1 MKLSEFKLYLK
12 NAKKVEFQLPNG
24 NYVPPHFHVTEVG
37 LNSKKFIDCG
47 RNIRNSKK
55 VNFQLWSADDY
66 NHKISPEKLLDII
79 EISEETFLLEDL
91 EIEIEFQQSTIGVFD
106 LDYKNDVFQLVNKK
120 TDCLDK
126 QKCGFEE
133 KKWLN
138 IQVQKSRK
146 FVTLKMVVVN

>member
-12 NAKKVEFQLPNG
+12 NSKKVEFQLPSG

-66 NHKISPEKLLDII
+66 NHKISPEKLLNII

-106 LDYKNDVFQLVNKK
+106 LDYKNDVFQLVNKQ

-126 QKCGFEE
+126 EKCGFE
-133 KKWLN
+133 KKIVKLSSIKKQEICN
-138 IQVQKSRK
+138 PEDGCC
-146 FVTLKMVVVN
+146 

>member
-12 NAKKVEFQLPNG
+12 NSKKVEFQLPNG

-66 NHKISPEKLLDII
+66 NHKISPKKLLNII

-126 QKCGFEE
+126 QKCGFE
-133 KKWLN
+133 KKIVKLSSIKKQEICN
-138 IQVQKSRK
+138 PEDGCC
-146 FVTLKMVVVN
+146 

>member
-24 NYVPPHFHVTEVG
+24 DYVPSHFHVTEVG
-37 LNSKKFIDCG
+37 LSTKKFIDCG
-47 RNIRNSKK
+47 SNIRNTKK
-55 VNFQLWSADDY
+55 INFQLWSADDI

-106 LDYKNDVFQLVNKK
+106 LDYTNDIFQLINKK

-126 QKCGFEE
+126 QKCGFE
-133 KKWLN
+133 KKIVKLSSIKKQEICN
-138 IQVQKSRK
+138 PEDGCC
-146 FVTLKMVVVN
+146 

>member
-24 NYVPPHFHVTEVG
+24 DYVPSHFHVTEVG
-37 LNSKKFIDCG
+37 LSTKKFIDCG
-47 RNIRNSKK
+47 SNIRNTKK
-55 VNFQLWSADDY
+55 INFQLWSADDI
-66 NHKISPEKLLDII
+66 NHKISPKKLLDII

-106 LDYKNDVFQLVNKK
+106 LDYTNDIFQLINKK

-126 QKCGFEE
+126 QKCGFEV
-133 KKWLN
+133 KKTVKLSSIKKKEICN
-138 IQVQKSRK
+138 PEDGCC
-146 FVTLKMVVVN
+146 

>member
-66 NHKISPEKLLDII
+66 NHKISPKKLLNII

-91 EIEIEFQQSTIGVFD
+91 EIGIEFQQSTIGVFD

-126 QKCGFEE
+126 QKCGFE
-133 KKWLN
+133 KKIVKLSSIKKQEICN
-138 IQVQKSRK
+138 PEDGCC
-146 FVTLKMVVVN
+146 

>member
-12 NAKKVEFQLPNG
+12 NSKKVEFQLPNG

-66 NHKISPEKLLDII
+66 NHKISPEKLLNII

-126 QKCGFEE
+126 QKCGFE
-133 KKWLN
+133 KKIVKLSSIKKQEICN
-138 IQVQKSRK
+138 PEDGCC
-146 FVTLKMVVVN
+146 

>member
-66 NHKISPEKLLDII
+66 NHKISPEKLLNII

-106 LDYKNDVFQLVNKK
+106 LDYKNDVFQLVNKQ

-126 QKCGFEE
+126 EKCGFE
-133 KKWLN
+133 KKIVKLSSIKKQEICN
-138 IQVQKSRK
+138 PEDGCC
-146 FVTLKMVVVN
+146 

>member
-12 NAKKVEFQLPNG
+12 NSKKVEFQLPNG

-66 NHKISPEKLLDII
+66 NHKISPEKLLNII

-106 LDYKNDVFQLVNKK
+106 LDYKNDVFQLVNKQ

-126 QKCGFEE
+126 EKCGFEV
-133 KKWLN
+133 KKIVKLSSIKKQEICN
-138 IQVQKSRK
+138 PEDGCC
-146 FVTLKMVVVN
+146 

>member
-66 NHKISPEKLLDII
+66 NHKISPKKLLNII

-126 QKCGFEE
+126 QKCGFEV
-133 KKWLN
+133 KKTVKLSSIKKQEICN
-138 IQVQKSRK
+138 PEDGCC
-146 FVTLKMVVVN
+146 

>member
-66 NHKISPEKLLDII
+66 NHKISPKKLLNII

-126 QKCGFEE
+126 QKCGFE
-133 KKWLN
+133 KKIVKLSSIKKQEICN
-138 IQVQKSRK
+138 PEDGCC
-146 FVTLKMVVVN
+146 

>member
-24 NYVPPHFHVTEVG
+24 DYVPSHFHVTEVG
-37 LNSKKFIDCG
+37 LSTKKFIDCG
-47 RNIRNSKK
+47 SNIRNTKK
-55 VNFQLWSADDY
+55 INFQLWSADDI

-126 QKCGFEE
+126 QKCGFEV
-133 KKWLN
+133 KKIVKLSSIKKQEICN
-138 IQVQKSRK
+138 PEDGCC
-146 FVTLKMVVVN
+146 

>member
-24 NYVPPHFHVTEVG
+24 DYVPSHFHVTEVG
-37 LNSKKFIDCG
+37 LSTKKFIDCG
-47 RNIRNSKK
+47 SNIRNTKK
-55 VNFQLWSADDY
+55 INFQLWSADDI

-79 EISEETFLLEDL
+79 EISEKTFLLDDL

-106 LDYKNDVFQLVNKK
+106 LDYTNDVFQLINKK

-126 QKCGFEE
+126 KKCGLE
-133 KKWLN
+133 KKIVELSSIKKQEICN
-138 IQVQKSRK
+138 PEDGCC
-146 FVTLKMVVVN
+146 

>member
-24 NYVPPHFHVTEVG
+24 NYVPPHFHVTEVV

-47 RNIRNSKK
+47 RNMRNSKK

-66 NHKISPEKLLDII
+66 NHKISPKKLLNII

-106 LDYKNDVFQLVNKK
+106 LDYKNDVFQLVNKQ

-126 QKCGFEE
+126 EKCGFE
-133 KKWLN
+133 KK
-138 IQVQKSRK
+138 IGK
-146 FVTLKMVVVN
+146 FSSIKKQEICNP

>member
-24 NYVPPHFHVTEVG
+24 NYVPPHFHVTEIG

-47 RNIRNSKK
+47 SNIRNTKK
-55 VNFQLWSADDY
+55 INFQLWSADDY
-66 NHKISPEKLLDII
+66 NHKMSPEKLISII
-79 EISEETFLLEDL
+79 ELSEETFLLDDL

-106 LDYKNDVFQLVNKK
+106 LDYTNDVFQLINKK

-126 QKCGFEE
+126 KKCGLE
-133 KKWLN
+133 KKIVELSSIKKQEICN
-138 IQVQKSRK
+138 PEDGCC
-146 FVTLKMVVVN
+146 

>member
-12 NAKKVEFQLPNG
+12 NVKKVEFQLPNG
-24 NYVPPHFHVTEVG
+24 DYVPPHFHVTEVG
-37 LNSKKFIDCG
+37 VNSKKFIDCG
-47 RNIRNSKK
+47 SNIRNTKK
-55 VNFQLWSADDY
+55 INFQLWSADDT

-106 LDYKNDVFQLVNKK
+106 LDYKNDVFQLVNKQ

-126 QKCGFEE
+126 EKCGFE
-133 KKWLN
+133 KK
-138 IQVQKSRK
+138 IVK
-146 FVTLKMVVVN
+146 FSSMKKHKICSPEDGCC